1 MKRSKVSFLR
11 EVKGEWRWGLRDC
24 IGGVQKSRKKQLE
37 GERERL
43 TAERAVW
50 ERSKKKEKDKGGV
63 SGCRE
68 LCTLC

>member
-1 MKRSKVSFLR
+1 MKRSRVSVSR
-11 EVKGEWRWGLRDC
+11 EVKGDWRWGLRDC

-50 ERSKKKEKDKGGV
+50 ERSKKKKKKIKGG
-63 SGCRE
+63 
-68 LCTLC
+68 